1 MLKEKKEIIN
11 KKNHAKKTENETIFT
26 NNNIFYN
33 SNNSNNSMSTEITL
47 IHKKDLSLVENGL
60 MNESQIK
67 YLLKRTP
74 KEAVRKR
81 PAKGGGEWE
90 YVSGGWV
97 KKQLN
102 MMFGFNWDFEITN
115 QMVLHGE
122 AIVQGKLTCRSN
134 GVTIIK
140 TQFGNKDVVYKKQ
153 TDIEKAD
160 RLERIPLSIG
170 NDLKA
175 AATDCLKKCAA
186 EIGIAAD
193 IYNKLDFEDIKVVND
208 NDVDS
213 MIYKLNELYV
223 AKADLMNDKLIEDA
237 KRILNKEKPEIKSFT
252 KLYETLSKL

>member
-1 MLKEKKEIIN
+1 
-11 KKNHAKKTENETIFT
+11 
-26 NNNIFYN
+26 
-33 SNNSNNSMSTEITL
+33 MSTEITL
-47 IHKKDLSLVENGL
+47 IKSKDLSLAEVSAL
-60 MNESQIK
+60 NEGQLK

-74 KEAVRKR
+74 KEALRKR

-102 MMFGFNWDFEITN
+102 LMFGFNWDFEITN

-134 GVTIIK
+134 GITIIK
-140 TQFGNKDVVYKKQ
+140 TQFGNKDVICRKG
-153 TDIEKAD
+153 TD
-160 RLERIPLSIG
+160 IPLSIG

-193 IYNKLDFEDIKVVND
+193 VYNKLDFEDVAVVNES
-208 NDVDS
+208 DVDR
-213 MIYKLNELYV
+213 MISKLNDLYMQ
-223 AKADLMNDKLIEDA
+223 KFDLLSKQQVTDIE
-237 KRILNKEKPEIKSFT
+237 RILDKTNPEIKSFA
-252 KLYETLSKL
+252 KLHKTLTDL

>member
-1 MLKEKKEIIN
+1 
-11 KKNHAKKTENETIFT
+11 
-26 NNNIFYN
+26 
-33 SNNSNNSMSTEITL
+33 MSTEITL
-47 IHKKDLSLVENGL
+47 IKSKDLSLAEVSAL
-60 MNESQIK
+60 NEGQLK

-74 KEAVRKR
+74 KEALRKR

-102 MMFGFNWDFEITN
+102 LLFGFNWDFEITN

-134 GVTIIK
+134 GITIIK
-140 TQFGNKDVVYKKQ
+140 TQFGNKDVVCRKG
-153 TDIEKAD
+153 TE
-160 RLERIPLSIG
+160 IPLSIG

-193 IYNKLDFEDIKVVND
+193 IYNKLDFEDVAVVNES
-208 NDVDS
+208 DVDR
-213 MIYKLNELYV
+213 MITKLNDLYMQ
-223 AKADLMNDKLIEDA
+223 KFDLLTKQQVSDIE
-237 KRILNKEKPEIKSFT
+237 RILDKTNPEIKSFA
-252 KLYETLSKL
+252 KLHKTLIEL